1 MPVISLSNQG
11 WLSLSLVFLVL
22 LEIERPPKEHD
33 VRLRSVNRIVHPSP
47 ALLNPYC
54 TPFTLHQ
61 RNNKIDIRMV
71 KLKLEL
77 KMIKTATK

>member
-1 MPVISLSNQG
+1 MPVMSLSNQS

-33 VRLRSVNRIVHPSP
+33 VRLRSVNRVVHPSS
-47 ALLNPYC
+47 ALLNPNC

-61 RNNKIDIRMV
+61 RNNKIEIRIV

-77 KMIKTATK
+77 KPTKSDT